1 MRLGSRLVRSVLG
14 VSLFGALAVSPLL
27 GGCSAETGEPDD
39 GGGQVSEEELRSEE
53 ESFTPLEATDA
64 ELTRAKEPERT
75 FDHELTLFAIP
86 APKLV
91 SLSWKSPGGL
101 ARRTLINEGFGFSRA
116 IGHVFVRVDCGAI
129 AGKPATS
136 RQVGQTSTGDEFR
149 TMVLKEKAGLGV
161 LFRTVP
167 GALETEV
174 ELDATLKDRYASGR
188 IGTIRYGISGEAC
201 HALLDY
207 VKEYDKRDVED
218 EYGFVRPLYQEGSGC
233 SAFGMS
239 FLRLAGLMEPYMGQE
254 WKFDVRIPMT
264 LIGGTTNPG
273 NEVSVARLF
282 TLGRGWASPTEPHL
296 RLNGWDPTLMYKS
309 IELRAKQGLKD
320 GSVKVEKRG
329 RALGLVVDKR
339 TATPSPRLTSRE
351 FFSGPPAPN
360 DAKRF
365 LTADE

>member
-1 MRLGSRLVRSVLG
+1 MRSPRLCT
-14 VSLFGALAVSPLL
+14 SLAIVTLL
-27 GGCSAETGEPDD
+27 GCAGVLVSGCSADAGSSDADD
-39 GGGQVSEEELRSEE
+39 GNGQVSEDELRSEE
-53 ESFTPLEATDA
+53 ESFAPLEATDA
-64 ELTRAKEPERT
+64 ELAKASEPDRVFE
-75 FDHELTLFAIP
+75 HELTVFAIP

-101 ARRTLINEGFGFSRA
+101 ARRTLINEGLGFSRA
-116 IGHVFVRVDCGAI
+116 IGHAFVRVDCGASGTKT
-129 AGKPATS
+129 AEM
-136 RQVGQTSTGDEFR
+136 RQVGQTSTDDSFR

-167 GALETEV
+167 GALETKE
-174 ELDATLKDRYASGR
+174 ELDTTLKERYGSGR
-188 IGTIRYGISGEAC
+188 IASIRYGISGEVC

-207 VKEYDKRDVED
+207 VKEYDRRDVED

-233 SAFGMS
+233 SAFAMS
-239 FLRLAGLMEPYMGQE
+239 FVRLAGLLEPYMSAE

-282 TLGRGWASPTEPHL
+282 TIGRGWATPTEPHL

-309 IELRAKQGLKD
+309 IELRAKQGIKD

-329 RALGLVVDKR
+329 RALGLVLDRR
-339 TATPSPRLTSRE
+339 TKAPSPKLASG
-351 FFSGPPAPN
+351 FFSGEPAPN
-360 DAKRF
+360 DPKRF
-365 LTADE
+365 LTAEE